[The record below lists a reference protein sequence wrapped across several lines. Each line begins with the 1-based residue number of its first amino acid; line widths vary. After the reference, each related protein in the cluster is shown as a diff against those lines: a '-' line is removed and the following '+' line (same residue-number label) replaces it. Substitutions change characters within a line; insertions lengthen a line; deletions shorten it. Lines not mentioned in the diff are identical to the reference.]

1 MLDSPAPAHAGASE
15 YAARASLANK
25 WRSKMKVKI
34 VEANRRAINLML
46 GEINGKS
53 VSHTA
58 HDKHIFEL
66 AELMEMKLEKFG
78 IAKKD
83 RSGAKASGMSGGD
96 VPNAYKY
103 SRIVNSYT
111 IERKSSDWFLV
122 DARRDEVWGNAS
134 KDKLSMTVAQRD
146 IAVSK
151 FTAQFSVQAVVELAV
166 AA

>member
-1 MLDSPAPAHAGASE
+1 
-15 YAARASLANK
+15 
-25 WRSKMKVKI
+25 MKVKI
-34 VEANRRAINLML
+34 VEANRRAINVLL

-83 RSGAKASGMSGGD
+83 RVGAKASGMSGGT
-96 VPNAYKY
+96 VPSSYKY
-103 SRIVNSYT
+103 SRIINTYT
-111 IERKSSDWFLV
+111 IKRGSSKWFLIAANKI
-122 DARRDEVWGNAS
+122 DNWGSAG
-134 KDKLSMTVAQRD
+134 KDKLSLTVAQRD

-151 FTAQFSVQAVVELAV
+151 FTAQFSVQAVVELTV

>member
-1 MLDSPAPAHAGASE
+1 
-15 YAARASLANK
+15 
-25 WRSKMKVKI
+25 MKIKI
-34 VEANRRAINLML
+34 VEANRRAINITL
-46 GEINGKS
+46 GEINGKA

-66 AELMEMKLEKFG
+66 AELMEMRLEKYG

-83 RSGAKASGMSGGD
+83 RSGARASGMSGGD

-103 SRIVNSYT
+103 SRIVNTYT
-111 IERKSSDWFLV
+111 IERKSSEWFLV
-122 DARRDEVWGNAS
+122 DAQQDEVWGNAS
-134 KDKLSMTVAQRD
+134 KDRLSLTVAQRD

-151 FTAQFSVQAVVELAV
+151 FTAQFLVQQVVELAV

>member
-1 MLDSPAPAHAGASE
+1 
-15 YAARASLANK
+15 
-25 WRSKMKVKI
+25 MKIKI

-66 AELMEMKLEKFG
+66 AELMEMRLEKFG

-103 SRIVNSYT
+103 SRIVNAYT
-111 IERKSSDWFLV
+111 IERKSSDWFLIV
-122 DARRDEVWGNAS
+122 ARRDEVWGNAG
-134 KDKLSMTVAQRD
+134 KDKLSLTVAQRD

-151 FTAQFSVQAVVELAV
+151 FTAQFLVQAAVTLAV

>member
-1 MLDSPAPAHAGASE
+1 
-15 YAARASLANK
+15 
-25 WRSKMKVKI
+25 MKIKI
-34 VEANRRAINLML
+34 VEANRRAINVML

-58 HDKHIFEL
+58 NDKHVFEL
-66 AELMEMKLEKFG
+66 AELMEMKLEKFS
-78 IAKKD
+78 IAKKY

-96 VPNAYKY
+96 VPTAYKY
-103 SRIVNSYT
+103 SRIVNTYL
-111 IERKSSDWFLV
+111 IERGASDWFLIS
-122 DARRDEVWGNAS
+122 ATKGEIWGNAS
-134 KDKLSMTVAQRD
+134 KNQLSLTPAQRD

>member
-1 MLDSPAPAHAGASE
+1 
-15 YAARASLANK
+15 
-25 WRSKMKVKI
+25 MKIKI
-34 VEANRRAINLML
+34 VEANRQKINILL

-53 VSHTA
+53 LAHTA

-66 AELMEMKLEKFG
+66 AELMEMRLHKFG

-103 SRIVNSYT
+103 SRIVNTYL
-111 IERKSSDWFLV
+111 IERGASDWFLIS
-122 DARRDEVWGNAS
+122 ATKGEIWGNAN
-134 KDKLSMTVAQRD
+134 KDQLSLTHSQRD

-151 FTAQFSVQAVVELAV
+151 FTAQFLVQPIVELAV